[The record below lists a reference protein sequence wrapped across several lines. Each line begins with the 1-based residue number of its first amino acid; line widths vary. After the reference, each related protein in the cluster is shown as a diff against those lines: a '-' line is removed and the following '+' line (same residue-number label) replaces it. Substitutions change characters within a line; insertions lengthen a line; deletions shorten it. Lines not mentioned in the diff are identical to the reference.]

1 MTTTTV
7 SATTTTTTTTTATAA
22 TAASATGGNGTRG
35 LRNQTQVPPWVLVMI
50 NIQYNG
56 CMIHSNAKDNKLDRF
71 CIDCGA
77 SFCNKCSSNH
87 HGHKSIKIRRYV
99 YHDVINRPDAQKHFD
114 CSGIQGYVTNR
125 AKVLFLKQRRDD
137 QQPVKEQ
144 HQNTRSH
151 NCIICKRSLPDS
163 RYCSIQCKVSAMY
176 NTGNMEEAGVDK
188 NVSRKKGEESEKNL
202 YDAME
207 AQAPTKLMPSKRKR
221 LRKGFPHKAP
231 LF

>member
-7 SATTTTTTTTTATAA
+7 STGTTTTTTTTATAA

-137 QQPVKEQ
+137 QQPV
-144 HQNTRSH
+144 
-151 NCIICKRSLPDS
+151 
-163 RYCSIQCKVSAMY
+163 SAMY
-176 NTGNMEEAGVDK
+176 NTGNMEEAGVDN
-188 NVSRKKGEESEKNL
+188 NVSRKKGEELEKNL

-207 AQAPTKLMPSKRKR
+207 AQAPTKLMASKRKR